1 MKIVTIIFVSFCL
14 YHIVK
19 TIIDFIKS
27 SIEHQKVMNMLSD
40 WSKFH
45 KKMMEW
51 SDEIQDEKVKE
62 KYLEYCIS
70 ILISYTSN
78 DGDYRK
84 FPNIDEVRSYIFL
97 NYKNHIPSIKKKIRQ
112 EKLDDILESKSFI

>member
-1 MKIVTIIFVSFCL
+1 MVKVATLIFVLFCL

-19 TIIDFIKS
+19 TTIDFIKS
-27 SIEHQKVMNMLSD
+27 SIEHRKVMNMISD
-40 WSKFH
+40 WSEFH

-51 SDEIQDEKVKE
+51 SEEIQDEKVKK

-70 ILISYTSN
+70 ILISYTST

-97 NYKNHIPSIKKKIRQ
+97 NYKNHIPSIKKKIRHENLNRLFQ
-112 EKLDDILESKSFI
+112 